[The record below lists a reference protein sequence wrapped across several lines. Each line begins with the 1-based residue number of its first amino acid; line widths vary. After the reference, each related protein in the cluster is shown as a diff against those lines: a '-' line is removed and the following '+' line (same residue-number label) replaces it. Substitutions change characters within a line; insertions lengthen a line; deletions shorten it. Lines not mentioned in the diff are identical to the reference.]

1 MTPIGVL
8 MVMKKREEKGQ
19 EEEKQRG
26 SSTFRPGY
34 IGTITDENSSSNTG
48 REGKA
53 NYAFF

>member
-26 SSTFRPGY
+26 SRTFWPGY
-34 IGTITDENSSSNTG
+34 IGSITDENSSSNTG

-53 NYAFF
+53 NSAFF